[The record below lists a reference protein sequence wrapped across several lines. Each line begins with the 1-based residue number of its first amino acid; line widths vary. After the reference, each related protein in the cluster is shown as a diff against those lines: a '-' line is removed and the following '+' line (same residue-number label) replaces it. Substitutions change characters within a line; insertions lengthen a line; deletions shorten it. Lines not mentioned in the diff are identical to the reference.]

1 MDHAT
6 QGTPRRD
13 LLKGAAGLA
22 VGAATVG
29 ALGGNSVSAA
39 GQTSITLV
47 LDDLAPIELLA
58 YSWGGSSNV
67 NIGSVGSG
75 GGAGKVSLQ
84 DLSVTKYVDHASTT
98 LLQRM
103 VDGLHFDRATL
114 TVTPKAGPVS
124 QLELQFLIVT
134 SVSAGGMSSE
144 SRQSENVTLAFAALQ
159 YTVDGQTATGGSAP

>member
-39 GQTSITLV
+39 SQTSITLV

-67 NIGSVGSG
+67 NIGSIGSG

-84 DLSVTKYVDHASTT
+84 ELSITKYVDHTSTT

-103 VDGLHFDRATL
+103 VDGSHFDRATL
-114 TVTPKAGPVS
+114 TVTPKSGPVS
-124 QLELQFLIVT
+124 QLELQLVLVT
-134 SVSAGGMSSE
+134 SVSGGGVSGD
-144 SRQSENVTLAFAALQ
+144 SRQTENVSLAFGALR
-159 YTVDGQTATGGSAP
+159 YTVDGQTATAGSAP